1 MLKEQSTVNAFI
13 INFILGVIWHY
24 AVLFVCISID
34 DSAFEPTKRMYRV
47 RKWEND
53 GKFYADVLKI
63 NKWKDFLPQHVGK
76 DGFSKEHIDDVSI
89 EYLDKFILETCRGE
103 WNHRMNCVFAIVLFT
118 INGVTNV
125 SVILAAADI
134 FGNIPFLMIQR
145 YNRFRLQR
153 LRKMLLRK
161 MERQSRKQDITYT
174 TAAETET

>member
-1 MLKEQSTVNAFI
+1 MLKEQPTINAFI

-89 EYLDKFILETCRGE
+89 EYLNKFILETCRGE